1 MRPIKSGPLID
12 QEIEELDAFLLSDD
26 GLENAMDVSG
36 LDGFLCAV
44 LSGPNVIMPSEW
56 MRWVWDSTEGKQSPE
71 FTSAK
76 QAQRILDLLMRHA
89 NDIAVTLTQF
99 PQDYEPLFLER
110 DHKGRT
116 VSIVDEW
123 CCGYVKGIALDPS
136 GWQPLFEAHSD
147 WFEAIHLYGT
157 ESGWDRLKELV
168 EAYQDADARHQAFVE
183 LIAPAARNIH
193 AYWLARRAPARDT
206 IDDTRRL
213 IHKVLVPGRN
223 DPCLCGSGKKF
234 KDCHGAL
241 KLLN

>member
-1 MRPIKSGPLID
+1 MATLASSALPSHALAISGGQPLRRGHVKAD
-12 QEIEELDAFLLSDD
+12 PRKVHVHFADRGVFVPDE
-26 GLENAMDVSG
+26 
-36 LDGFLCAV
+36 
-44 LSGPNVIMPSEW
+44 
-56 MRWVWDSTEGKQSPE
+56 
-71 FTSAK
+71 
-76 QAQRILDLLMRHA
+76 AQHILDLLMRHA

-99 PQDYEPLFLER
+99 PQYYEPLFLAR

-136 GWQPLFEAHSD
+136 GWQPLFEAHPD

-206 IDDTRRL
+206 IDDTRRP

-234 KDCHGAL
+234 KHCHGAL
-241 KLLN
+241 KLLR

>member
-1 MRPIKSGPLID
+1 MTPIKYRPLID

-56 MRWVWDSTEGKQSPE
+56 MRWVWDSTE
-71 FTSAK
+71 
-76 QAQRILDLLMRHA
+76 
-89 NDIAVTLTQF
+89 
-99 PQDYEPLFLER
+99 PLFLER
-110 DHKGRT
+110 DHKGRA

-136 GWQPLFEAHSD
+136 GWQPLFEAHPD

-206 IDDTRRL
+206 IDDTRRP

-223 DPCLCGSGKKF
+223 HPCLCGSGKKF
-234 KDCHGAL
+234 
-241 KLLN
+241 

>member
-1 MRPIKSGPLID
+1 
-12 QEIEELDAFLLSDD
+12 
-26 GLENAMDVSG
+26 
-36 LDGFLCAV
+36 
-44 LSGPNVIMPSEW
+44 
-56 MRWVWDSTEGKQSPE
+56 
-71 FTSAK
+71 
-76 QAQRILDLLMRHA
+76 MRHA
-89 NDIAVTLTQF
+89 NAIAVTLTQF
-99 PQDYEPLFLER
+99 PQYYEPLFLER

-136 GWQPLFEAHSD
+136 GWQPLFEAHPD

-183 LIAPAARNIH
+183 LIAPAARNVH

-206 IDDTRRL
+206 IDDTRRP

-234 KDCHGAL
+234 KHCHGAL
-241 KLLN
+241 KLLR

>member
-1 MRPIKSGPLID
+1 MIGSRALPRILVLGAGFAGLWAAIGAARKID
-12 QEIEELDAFLLSDD
+12 QIGPAASEVEIL
-26 GLENAMDVSG
+26 
-36 LDGFLCAV
+36 V
-44 LSGPNVIMPSEW
+44 LHRNDYQSE
-56 MRWVWDSTEGKQSPE
+56 
-71 FTSAK
+71 K

-99 PQDYEPLFLER
+99 PQYYEPLFLER

-136 GWQPLFEAHSD
+136 GWHPLFEAHPD

-157 ESGWDRLKELV
+157 ERGWDRLKELV

-183 LIAPAARNIH
+183 LIAPAARNVH

-206 IDDTRRL
+206 
-213 IHKVLVPGRN
+213 N
-223 DPCLCGSGKKF
+223 
-234 KDCHGAL
+234 
-241 KLLN
+241 